1 MSEPTSTVEA
11 PAYLP
16 STAQT
21 SSLEEAPAAC
31 PLPPPKRGLTK
42 LEKGELVAIPLA
54 LALLYAF
61 TRELSWSP
69 RFGALVAYA
78 SALFLGQGLVRDVVR
93 LGIEGRKKATVK
105 LLCMCAET
113 TIGVVALVAGL
124 AVLGIGIKDTVTL
137 GGLGLTALAGAIL
150 AFGFV
155 AKDYVLVLR
164 KVTDHGGISVG

>member
-1 MSEPTSTVEA
+1 MSETTSTAKA
-11 PAYLP
+11 PPATLQEP
-16 STAQT
+16 G
-21 SSLEEAPAAC
+21 EPAAC
-31 PLPPPKRGLTK
+31 PLPPPKRGLSG
-42 LEKGELVAIPLA
+42 LEKGELLAIPLA
-54 LALLYAF
+54 LAVLYAL
-61 TRELSWSP
+61 TREMSWSP
-69 RFGALVAYA
+69 RFGALVAYC

-93 LGIEGRKKATVK
+93 LVLEGRKKATVK

-124 AVLGIGIKDTVTL
+124 TVLGIGIKDTVTL
-137 GGLGLTALAGAIL
+137 GGLGVTALAGGIL